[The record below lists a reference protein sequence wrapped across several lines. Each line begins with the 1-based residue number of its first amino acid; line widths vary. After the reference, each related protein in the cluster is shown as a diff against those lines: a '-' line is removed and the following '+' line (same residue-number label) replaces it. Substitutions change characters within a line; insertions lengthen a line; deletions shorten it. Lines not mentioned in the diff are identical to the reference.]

1 MAAVGRPEKP
11 VDRSVPACAELADF
25 LRALKAEAGLTY
37 ERMATATGGAPSKA
51 TLERAASGRSV
62 PAWDTVAAYVSLTM
76 TPTTWLVPWDPMRRA
91 RSLWICARRAARAP
105 YYLHKAPD
113 PQMVWGVA
121 DFSRALRDQ
130 HVWAGC
136 PTPGEM
142 QRMAGPGV
150 LPSSTTR
157 RIIQGHIL
165 PVDPAQAIAF
175 LTICHARD
183 LLSWIEAGRR
193 ALEKDRPH
201 DVGTYAWVKAH
212 KSMLARQ
219 AESDDT
225 ALADAPE
232 INVA

>member
-1 MAAVGRPEKP
+1 M
-11 VDRSVPACAELADF
+11 
-25 LRALKAEAGLTY
+25 
-37 ERMATATGGAPSKA
+37 
-51 TLERAASGRSV
+51 
-62 PAWDTVAAYVSLTM
+62 
-76 TPTTWLVPWDPMRRA
+76 
-91 RSLWICARRAARAP
+91 
-105 YYLHKAPD
+105 
-113 PQMVWGVA
+113 A
-121 DFSRALRDQ
+121 DFSRTLRDQ

>member
-1 MAAVGRPEKP
+1 MGRPEKP
-11 VDRSVPACAELADF
+11 VDRSVPARAELADF
-25 LRALKAEAGLTY
+25 LRALKADAGLTY
-37 ERMATATGGAPSKA
+37 ERMATASGGAPSKA

-76 TPTTWLVPWDPMRRA
+76 TPNTRLMSPWDPMRRA
-91 RSLWICARRAARAP
+91 RVLWICARRATRAP

-142 QRMAGPGV
+142 ERMAGPGM

-157 RIIQGHIL
+157 RIIQGQIL

-175 LTICHARD
+175 LTICDAREMV
-183 LLSWIEAGRR
+183 LWIEAGLR
-193 ALEKDRPH
+193 ALMNDRPH

-212 KSMLARQ
+212 KRMLAEQ

-225 ALADAPE
+225 AFADATVL
-232 INVA
+232 NAA